1 MIVSCALYH
10 CAKVVAQVLTVAQV
24 FTSWKDNLLILLN
37 WQAPCC
43 TSACVHSSRVLRHSN
58 INVHGSS
65 VVKQK
70 GAETNKPK
78 LVRLRAVGKDVL
90 VVSLVTELRIK
101 LLGTRLRSNLVV
113 DPWSFWAIDIFSIPR
128 WHLSFITK
136 SIIVFSSGCLNRIFE
151 PQFVAYQVSSIGYN
165 LHRFQ

>member
-1 MIVSCALYH
+1 MLTSCG
-10 CAKVVAQVLTVAQV
+10 
-24 FTSWKDNLLILLN
+24 DNLLILLN
-37 WQAPCC
+37 WQAPYC
-43 TSACVHSSRVLRHSN
+43 TSACVHSSSAVWYSN

-90 VVSLVTELRIK
+90 VVSPVTELKIK

-113 DPWSFWAIDIFSIPR
+113 DP
-128 WHLSFITK
+128 
-136 SIIVFSSGCLNRIFE
+136 
-151 PQFVAYQVSSIGYN
+151 
-165 LHRFQ
+165 